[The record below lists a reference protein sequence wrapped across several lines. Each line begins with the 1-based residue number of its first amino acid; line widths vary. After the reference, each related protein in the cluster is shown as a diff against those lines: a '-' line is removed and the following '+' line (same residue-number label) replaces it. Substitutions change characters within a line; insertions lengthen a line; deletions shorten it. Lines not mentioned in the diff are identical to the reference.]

1 MDLRSIFAGITGAR
15 REAGADV
22 PGQTALALRVRT
34 AVERLPTDQRL
45 LLTLADL
52 EGCPLAEVAGI
63 LELPIGTVASRLG
76 RARAAMRAM
85 LADLPAAAEGPVAA
99 GRPPTDEHLGA
110 LVDGELPPADAQA
123 LLEQLCAEPALR
135 ERLGELELGKALLRH
150 AYALAPAPALAAAAS
165 AARATRWC
173 SACSKVGPS
182 CPMEPS

>member
-15 REAGADV
+15 GEAGADV

-99 GRPPTDEHLGA
+99 GGQTAQRLRDRGVVVRLLPGA
-110 LVDGELPPADAQA
+110 AEASSAGDRLVQRLQQGWTFLPD
-123 LLEQLCAEPALR
+123 
-135 ERLGELELGKALLRH
+135 
-150 AYALAPAPALAAAAS
+150 
-165 AARATRWC
+165 
-173 SACSKVGPS
+173 
-182 CPMEPS
+182 